1 MSQMLK
7 STGAMG
13 VATLTS
19 RILGMLREM
28 VYAGFM
34 GDTPI
39 AGAFKAALVVPNLFR
54 RLLGEGALTAAFI
67 PIFKDKEKSEGEAEM
82 WKAANAVICGL
93 LIAASVVV
101 ILVTIF
107 LTLMLASDQ
116 PNVLGRTLFRV
127 SATLFH
133 RVPVLSPETRLMLE
147 LSRIMFPYMLLV
159 CLAAV
164 LMGMLNARGHF
175 FIPAFGASI
184 LNLILIASVVLVAPR
199 VGTTL
204 QSQIFVLAYAVLVA
218 GAAQAVYQMPTLYA
232 DGFRFR
238 WINPF
243 GHPVV
248 KRVIR
253 QMIPGM
259 MGVAAFQL
267 NMLSTYGL
275 AFWVDPSMI
284 ASFDYAVRL
293 MEFPQGMF
301 GVSLATYLLPTLSGL
316 AAEKKF
322 PEFRATYK
330 QAVGYLFFVNL
341 IASVLLFV
349 LAVPMIRL
357 LFEHGKFTGY
367 STNRSAFALMF
378 LGPGLLAFSMVNIT
392 ARAFYALGDTQ
403 TPMRISTVC
412 LLLNIVFALFLI
424 PPLAQGGM
432 ALANTMSACFNVYF
446 LMFGLRKKLSRLDI
460 ADLRPLLLNMLG
472 AAVFAGIVAWALY
485 RLWDGKVGNSNLF
498 ARVGGVFVP
507 LGGASLVYI
516 GLCLWMK
523 IPQADDVRRMLLR
536 PWAGK

>member
-19 RILGMLREM
+19 RVLGMIREI
-28 VYAGFM
+28 VYASFM
-34 GDTPI
+34 GDTRV
-39 AGAFKAALVVPNLFR
+39 AGAFKTALMVPNLFR

-67 PIFKDKEKSEGEAEM
+67 PIFKEKEKNEGEAEM
-82 WKAANAVICGL
+82 WRAANAVISGL
-93 LIAASVVV
+93 VIAASAIVLIVVIGLSV
-101 ILVTIF
+101 ILV
-107 LTLMLASDQ
+107 SDQ
-116 PNVLGRTLFRV
+116 PNFLGRSLLRFT
-127 SATLFH
+127 ATVFH
-133 RVPVLSPETRLMLE
+133 RAVVLSPETRLMLE

-159 CLAAV
+159 CVAAV

-184 LNLILIASVVLVAPR
+184 LNLILIASVVFVAPHI
-199 VGTTL
+199 GGGL
-204 QSQIFVLAYAVLVA
+204 QLQIFALAYGVLVA
-218 GAAQAVYQMPTLYA
+218 GAAQAAYQMPTLYA
-232 DGFRFR
+232 DGFRFQ
-238 WINPF
+238 WVSPF
-243 GHPVV
+243 RHPVV
-248 KRVIR
+248 KRVIT

-267 NMLSTYGL
+267 NVLTTTGL
-275 AFWVDPSMI
+275 AFWVDPSMV

-341 IASVLLFV
+341 IASVLLLV
-349 LAVPMIRL
+349 LAVPMVRL
-357 LFEHGKFTGY
+357 LFEHGKFTSL
-367 STNRSAFALMF
+367 STGRSAFALSF

-446 LMFGLRKKLSRLDI
+446 LIYGLRRKLSKLEFSE
-460 ADLRPLLLNMLG
+460 LRPLLLNMLG
-472 AAVFAGIVAWALY
+472 AAILAGIVAWGLY
-485 RLWDGKVGNSNLF
+485 FYWDKAMDNKTLF
-498 ARVGGVFVP
+498 ARIGAVFIP
-507 LGGASLVYI
+507 IGGASLVYI
-516 GLCLWMK
+516 GLCLWMRV
-523 IPQADDVRRMLLR
+523 PQADELRRLILR
-536 PWAGK
+536 QKAD